1 MTAEAINKT
10 QEKKPTHKPN
20 KITFSSL
27 SSSSSSSSS
36 RFADLGLHKSR
47 QQSIW
52 GSSLFGFNK
61 I

>member
-10 QEKKPTHKPN
+10 QEKKPTHRPN

-27 SSSSSSSSS
+27 SSSSSSSS

>member
-10 QEKKPTHKPN
+10 QEKNPTHKPN

-27 SSSSSSSSS
+27 SSSSSSS